1 MVFWL
6 APFRLE
12 SWKDMKWNSAPGMHL
27 IAEFIRESQWRQMAF
42 KLLKGCLGAL
52 VSQTAKIR
60 NQIKTFKARQWG
72 GTFFRNSVIFRD
84 GHYSFFLAVHMCTFR
99 HTHTHTPIYV
109 YGDKCAE
116 RFGKTVW
123 QSQFG
128 ACERFKNTCS
138 MWTLSVYYC
147 SLPVCWFPVML
158 S

>member
-1 MVFWL
+1 MSGSQTLLVFLMVFWL

-84 GHYSFFLAVHMCTFR
+84 GHYSFFLAVHKCTFR
-99 HTHTHTPIYV
+99 HTHAYTHLRIW
-109 YGDKCAE
+109 
-116 RFGKTVW
+116 W
-123 QSQFG
+123 QMCRALWKDGLTKSIWRLWAISEHVFDVN
-128 ACERFKNTCS
+128 A
-138 MWTLSVYYC
+138 
-147 SLPVCWFPVML
+147 
-158 S
+158 